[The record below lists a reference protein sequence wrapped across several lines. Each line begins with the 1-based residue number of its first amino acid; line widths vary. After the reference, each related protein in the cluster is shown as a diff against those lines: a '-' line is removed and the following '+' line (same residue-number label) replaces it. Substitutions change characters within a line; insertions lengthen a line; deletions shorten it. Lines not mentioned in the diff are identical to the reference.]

1 MGDPFRIDGPCIIN
15 VSGGRTSA
23 LMLCRYLDA
32 NGGRLPAEA
41 YAVFT
46 NTAKERPETYAFLAR
61 IASKWGVNMRW
72 LERDSTAPG
81 KFREVDFATASR
93 NGEPFD
99 QLIRERKFLPHAMAR
114 SCTVEMKIETA
125 RAFMVAQGHDEWTS
139 AVGLRYDEPKRVH
152 RLRGDTHG
160 HDNVTVRCPLFDAR
174 ITKADVMEFWRAQP
188 FDLGLQPWQSN
199 CAGCFLRSAATLE
212 RVERDDPGTL
222 AWWHEWEER
231 MGATFYKG
239 RRYLSIIERARMPT
253 LPGLDLDPE
262 ASPDVASLDCNCT
275 D

>member
-1 MGDPFRIDGPCIIN
+1 MRDPFRIDGPTIIN

-23 LMLCRYLDA
+23 LMLSRILDA
-32 NGGRLPAEA
+32 NGGRLPAETH
-41 YAVFT
+41 AVFT

-61 IASKWGVNMRW
+61 ISSEWGVTLRW
-72 LERDSTAPG
+72 LERDSTAPR

-99 QLIRERKFLPHAMAR
+99 QLIRERKFLPNAVMR
-114 SCTVEMKIETA
+114 FCTQEMKIATA
-125 RAFMVAQGHDEWTS
+125 RRFMLAQGYTEWTS
-139 AVGLRYDEPKRVH
+139 VVGLRVDEPGRVH
-152 RLRGDTHG
+152 RLRARDHG
-160 HDNVTVRCPLFDAR
+160 EWTVRCPLYDAQV
-174 ITKADVMEFWRAQP
+174 TKADVDAFWRSQP
-188 FDLGLQPWQSN
+188 FDLGLRAWESN
-199 CAGCFLRSAATLE
+199 CVGCMLRSAATLE
-212 RVERDDPGTL
+212 RVERDLPGSL

-231 MGATFYKG
+231 IGGTFYNG
-239 RRYLSIIERARMPT
+239 RRYLTIIQRAQRPT